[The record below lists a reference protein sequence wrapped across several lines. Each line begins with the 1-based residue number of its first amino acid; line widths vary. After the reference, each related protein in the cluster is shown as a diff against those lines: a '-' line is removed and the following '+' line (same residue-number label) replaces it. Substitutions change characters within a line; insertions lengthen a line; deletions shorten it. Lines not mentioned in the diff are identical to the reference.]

1 MERTRDDFDDGL
13 VGIVTDPKTQ
23 ARYPICGSLQ
33 RLALDGKAGEWWGRN
48 RQRFSIWI
56 ERHI

>member
-33 RLALDGKAGEWWGRN
+33 RLALDGKAGEWWD
-48 RQRFSIWI
+48 
-56 ERHI
+56 